1 MPQHPDPTRGYPF
14 TSGPAQGGP
23 FKTAQGVLT
32 SPNDLDLGMLEA
44 LGVAPNATTTTYP
57 PTDFLGHAPSTGFP
71 ATTTT
76 GIPPTDYL
84 GYAPTSGL
92 GPDVATDPS
101 GYALPDLP
109 FKNLGGP
116 TSGPSLGGP
125 LGAAPAP
132 GSSDPAWF
140 SQASGGVPSSQ
151 MGWDMQ
157 DAATRSAVFRPEG
170 VTEWDPTDQG
180 GRGLRFDPLGA
191 LSGTWD
197 AAKSIA
203 SGIKG
208 VFEEP
213 SVWTGERPTVLEGRG
228 VNAAQTRVRA
238 LGGSASEAERYMS
251 DLQAQG
257 DDESA
262 RQFAEMYAEDT
273 GVDLFDPSYD
283 PSSPMYDDAG
293 EMTPAASYGEMSPA
307 DRDQFNTWY
316 NNPAVQEHYG
326 NRALQGRAD
335 PGVFKDFAAVQHFV
349 KSLPSAA
356 EVEAQAVKDV
366 TQTEVNAYL
375 KELDAMSDEDY
386 NQIAKNIG
394 LSPMWYRGGDPGAAD
409 KKFLEEGNIRAHETG
424 SFAEIPDFVDP
435 ADRKFLDPDN
445 LRARES
451 GSGLTIDNDAILAAV
466 AADKAA
472 KEKAAAVDDDITTDG
487 DDGAVKVDVDA
498 EIIEIFGG
506 LVTEPQ
512 HAAIRTRMAEL
523 GTTDLTQAIRN
534 EFATITTPDYSADIL
549 QRYDEM
555 GTALGDAAAE
565 RSRVLEE
572 ATTRAE
578 GRIGDIK
585 TGLKSELESFETG
598 RVEQQTVI
606 ERGVIDRTTK
616 METDLVDRL
625 DDIRIALGDQVTSEF
640 EEVAALAGT
649 LTSSQATSSRDAIS
663 RLTQIG
669 NMAAAARLSAP
680 AELSAEALTALS
692 DLEFKVENE
701 ISQGLADSQAQVK
714 MQKASALLQETMRRG
729 SFETEK
735 QRALVES
742 VLGETL
748 RGTVYEDRTKEM
760 LAQALMQEDQYVR
773 QFNEGV
779 DQQLAGAQLQNLF
792 GTQDYER
799 ELDMMNLTRDWQTA
813 DTLQGR
819 GWQTDDLTTTRGW
832 QTDDYTKALADQ
844 RANALTER
852 GWQQADV
859 AAELGRQQAAA
870 LAAQPDMTKVLN
882 RMRAEFPDV
891 PDQLYSIAMHVKD
904 MDHNPPM
911 AEAKVEGPDWEPP
924 QGFRG
929 KYEPI
934 GGANPGWLV
943 TEQVGDSQAE
953 VYLKTLTEGSVL
965 AYDEITG
972 RTQRTPALSA
982 EDAGTLRSMVDL
994 AISLDTQS
1002 DFYQQVANMSKEE
1015 LQMLILQ
1022 QGSGDSTPWDPTGG
1036 SNVGVLPTSATNA
1049 AGEGGSNWDTIQN
1062 MLTAGQY
1069 ISGPSGWASLVAG
1082 EVGGQIRSKL
1092 PWG

>member
-1 MPQHPDPTRGYPF
+1 MGGGGYPWTPLTDAQKAGG
-14 TSGPAQGGP
+14 TSP
-23 FKTAQGVLT
+23 FKSAEGVLT

-44 LGVAPNATTTTYP
+44 LGITPGAARPAFQGASWGRP
-57 PTDFLGHAPSTGFP
+57 AP
-71 ATTTT
+71 ATT
-76 GIPPTDYL
+76 
-84 GYAPTSGL
+84 GYTI
-92 GPDVATDPS
+92 
-101 GYALPDLP
+101 PDLP
-109 FKNLGGP
+109 FQDQTNRLFPSGP

-125 LGAAPAP
+125 LGSAPAA
-132 GSSDPAWF
+132 GSSDPGWF
-140 SQASGGVPSSQ
+140 SQMTGGVPSTS

-157 DAATRSAVFRPEG
+157 DAATRSSIFRP
-170 VTEWDPTDQG
+170 VTERIDSMDATADDWSSRIDSALG
-180 GRGLRFDPLGA
+180 GAWNAVTGA
-191 LSGTWD
+191 AGSVMGGIGS
-197 AAKSIA
+197 AI
-203 SGIKG
+203 SGIDN
-208 VFEEP
+208 FLQEP

-228 VNAAQTRVRA
+228 VNPAQAKVRA
-238 LGGSASEAERYMS
+238 LGGSASEAERYIS
-251 DLQAQG
+251 GLQAQG
-257 DDESA
+257 DDA
-262 RQFAEMYAEDT
+262 GALQFAEMYAEDT
-273 GVDLFDPSYD
+273 GVDLFGASYD
-283 PSSPMYDDAG
+283 PSGPVYDDAG

-316 NNPAVQEHYG
+316 NDPAVQEHYG
-326 NRALQGRAD
+326 NRALEGRAD

-349 KSLPSAA
+349 STLPSAT

-366 TQTEVNAYL
+366 TQAEVDAYL

-386 NQIAKNIG
+386 NQIAENLG
-394 LSPMWYRGGDPGAAD
+394 LSPMWRRGGDPGAAD
-409 KKFLEEGNIRAHETG
+409 KKFLEDGNIRAHE
-424 SFAEIPDFVDP
+424 
-435 ADRKFLDPDN
+435 
-445 LRARES
+445 S
-451 GSGLTIDNDAILAAV
+451 GSGFDLDPSADPFSTFTIDNDAILKQV
-466 AADKAA
+466 AAA
-472 KEKAAAVDDDITTDG
+472 KAAAAAAAAAAGGG
-487 DDGAVKVDVDA
+487 DDEPESENGKVDVKE
-498 EIIEIFGG
+498 EIIKIFGG
-506 LVTEPQ
+506 LVTDPQ
-512 HAAIRTRMAEL
+512 HGAIRARMAEL
-523 GTTDLTQAIRN
+523 GTKDLTQAIRN

-572 ATTRAE
+572 TTTRAE

-598 RVEQQTVI
+598 RVEQQTAIETGVI
-606 ERGVIDRTTK
+606 ERTTK
-616 METDLVDRL
+616 METDLSDRL

-729 SFETEK
+729 EFETEK

-742 VLGETL
+742 VLDETL

-799 ELDMMNLTRDWQTA
+799 ELDMMNLTRSWQTA

-819 GWQTDDLTTTRGW
+819 GWQTDDMTTGRGW
-832 QTDDYTKALADQ
+832 QEADYTKALADQ
-844 RANALTER
+844 RADAQTGR
-852 GWQQADV
+852 DWQQADV
-859 AAELGRQQAAA
+859 QAEMERQQAAA
-870 LAAQPDMTKVLN
+870 LASQPDMTKVLN
-882 RMRAEFPDV
+882 KLRADFPDV
-891 PDQLYSIAMHVKD
+891 PDQLYSVAMHIKD

-911 AEAKVEGPDWEPP
+911 AEARVEGPDWEPP

-929 KYEPI
+929 DIKPI

-943 TEQVGDSQAE
+943 TEQVGDSEAE
-953 VYLKTLTEGSVL
+953 VYMKSLTEGAVL
-965 AYDEITG
+965 YVDDYGKST
-972 RTQRTPALSA
+972 RTPAMSA
-982 EDAGTLRSMVDL
+982 KDGGTIRAMVDAAL
-994 AISLDTQS
+994 AMDTQS
-1002 DFYQQVANMSKEE
+1002 DIMAEISGMDQEQLEWWLV
-1015 LQMLILQ
+1015 Q
-1022 QGSGDSTPWDPTGG
+1022 QGLGGATMWDPTNPTGADG
-1036 SNVGVLPTSATNA
+1036 SSNTGSYSPTAATTAAGPTSSLGAVEEWWAQNVPGGDRFNPGGTNFSVPGVA
-1049 AGEGGSNWDTIQN
+1049 AW
-1062 MLTAGQY
+1062 L
-1069 ISGPSGWASLVAG
+1069 ASVLGDRIA
-1082 EVGGQIRSKL
+1082 K
-1092 PWG
+1092 